1 MKKFKKLFSV
11 LLTLAMV
18 LGMSMTTFA
27 APETSYTSK
36 IEVKGLS
43 SQERETV
50 NLYAAIT
57 LNADKNEWVIAD
69 WAKPYVTLD
78 TANNKYTVENWKGLS
93 KAASGNPIQ
102 QKRTH
107 EIGDTMVTFEDV
119 PVGAYVVTASGEKI
133 AYAPMVAETYDAE
146 ATYMQAKN
154 VEVTAKSSGYELTK
168 QQKVEASGNKFVKR
182 GEELTF
188 EITTTF
194 PAFDEAD
201 SEDNEFTIVDTP
213 TGLDIKEITS
223 LKVGNDTLEEGNEYT
238 MTKDLTTGAV
248 TIDLTKYIGTENAHA
263 GQKVVVTYTAIVTA
277 AEGTANGGI
286 YKNTANAYRNGTK
299 TGEDN
304 EEGWTGD
311 ITLTKTDDAKNEAER
326 KTLVGAEFEVY
337 KNFADDNGKVTAN
350 EADKL
355 YFVKEADGVYKLA
368 LSTDEEGATST
379 VVATNGTVKVKGLD
393 EGTYWFKETK
403 APSGY
408 SINAAGKQ
416 VTITLPTATNDG
428 KLTNVSVSDT
438 LTDTKLSALPGTGG
452 IGTTIFTIGGC
463 LIMIIAAALF
473 FASRKKQQH

>member
-18 LGMSMTTFA
+18 LGMSMTTMAA
-27 APETSYTSK
+27 APTSK
-36 IEVKGLS
+36 IEVNGLS
-43 SQERETV
+43 AQEKETV

-57 LNADKNEWVIAD
+57 LNEAGNAWVVAD

-78 TANNKYTVENWKGLS
+78 TANNKYTVTDWAGLS
-93 KAASGNPIQ
+93 GAVSGTPIQ
-102 QKRTH
+102 QKH
-107 EIGDTMVTFEDV
+107 AIGQTTVTFNDV
-119 PVGAYVVTASGEKI
+119 PVGAYVITASGTKI
-133 AYAPMVAETYDAE
+133 NYAPMVAETYNAE
-146 ATYMQAKN
+146 ATYMQAKD

-168 QQKVEASGNKFVKR
+168 KQKVEATGNKFVKR

-188 EITTTF
+188 EVTTTF
-194 PAFDEAD
+194 PAFEEAN
-201 SEDNEFTIVDTP
+201 SKDNVFTIVDTP

-223 LKVGNDTLEEGNEYT
+223 LKVGNNTLEKDTDYT
-238 MTKDLTTGAV
+238 MTKDSTTGAV

-299 TGEDN
+299 TGADN